1 MDFLYFGANV
11 DHQLPASEGPLT
23 ELAKQGPLGL
33 LCVFLIFALIIVW
46 RKLLERDATIAAL
59 QEARVQAMQKQT
71 EALVSATTAMNKQAE
86 TGDETNV
93 LLRQIASDY
102 QQRRGRP

>member
-1 MDFLYFGANV
+1 MD
-11 DHQLPASEGPLT
+11 PASGPLT

-33 LCVFLIFALIIVW
+33 LCAFLVFAVIKLWQKIV
-46 RKLLERDATIAAL
+46 ERDATIAAL

-71 EALVSATTAMNKQAE
+71 EALVSATTAMNKQAD

-93 LLRQIASDY
+93 LLRQIASEY
-102 QQRRGRP
+102 QTRRGRP